1 MPERAALTLPDEAA
15 TLAAGRAIGQA
26 ILESESAALVIF
38 LQGELGAGKTC
49 LCRGILRTLGH
60 RGRVPSPTYTLI
72 EPYQLGRWRAYH
84 VDLYRLEHAEEV
96 AELDLLALPGPA
108 VVVLVEWPERGRHF
122 LPHPDL
128 EIGLTVL
135 AHGRRLQITSQTPV
149 GAAILRR
156 SGAFPEEIKG

>member
-1 MPERAALTLPDEAA
+1 MLPDEAA

-26 ILESESAALVIF
+26 ILDSEPAALVIF

-72 EPYQLGRWRAYH
+72 EPYRLGRWRAYH
-84 VDLYRLEHAEEV
+84 VDLYRLEHPDEV
-96 AELDLLALPGPA
+96 AELDLVALPGPA
-108 VVVLVEWPERGRHF
+108 VVVLVEWPERGRPF

-135 AHGRRLQITSQTPV
+135 ERGRRLQITAQTPA
-149 GAAILRR
+149 GAAVLRR
-156 SGAFPEEIKG
+156 GGPFQDEIKG